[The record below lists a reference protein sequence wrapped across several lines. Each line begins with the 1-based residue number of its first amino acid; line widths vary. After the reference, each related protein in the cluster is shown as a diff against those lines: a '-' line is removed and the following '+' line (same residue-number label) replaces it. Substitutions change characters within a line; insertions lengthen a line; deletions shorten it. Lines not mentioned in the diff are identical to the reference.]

1 MSRRSLV
8 ICSPFAA
15 LVAFVASFITSVA
28 WMASVPAAH
37 AQDPDPARDA
47 REEAADSAPS
57 AASAGRTWHVSTYV
71 SGPMGFRVIDYWSKG
86 PWMRANTLVSGHPLT
101 TIVHG
106 ERYVVFDAIRGEGLS
121 IRRSPR
127 ALAEDATRG
136 RPFGNDLAEL
146 IAKGGEKVEDLR
158 FRGEDATVWRLTD
171 DATRRTVWV
180 RRRGGELR
188 AGSRPDRDDR
198 LRELAPGHRDRREL
212 LRGTRPDL
220 ASKARLRRLSRERA
234 VGRCRT
240 VPGALS
246 GSASWGRGAVGVA
259 RVDCGPGTAIG
270 GWTRHAGPDL
280 VDRHPVTVP
289 AYPGV
294 PSKKISRGIEF
305 RYSTRMMSS
314 LNHLTAH
321 ESHGFVW
328 LGAHQPHPGGDLTFS
343 SSECDSDLAFD
354 DTGWAGAHGEPA
366 YPGESSGK
374 AVSIEGRSPGGCP
387 TRGLPGIP
395 ATKAVR

>member
-1 MSRRSLV
+1 MSRRSSA

-15 LVAFVASFITSVA
+15 LAAFVASFIA
-28 WMASVPAAH
+28 FIAPVPAAH

-57 AASAGRTWHVSTYV
+57 DPSAGETWHVSTYV

-158 FRGEDATVWRLTD
+158 FRGEDATIWRLTD

-180 RRRGGELR
+180 RRRNGELPIR
-188 AGSRPDRDDR
+188 V
-198 LRELAPGHRDRREL
+198 EIF
-212 LRGTRPDL
+212 
-220 ASKARLRRLSRERA
+220 ERA
-234 VGRCRT
+234 RAQT
-240 VPGALS
+240 VTIDYS
-246 GSASWGRGAVGVA
+246 SW
-259 RVDCGPGTAIG
+259 
-270 GWTRHAGPDL
+270 L
-280 VDRHPVTVP
+280 
-289 AYPGV
+289 
-294 PSKKISRGIEF
+294 RGIEIAESF
-305 RYSTRMMSS
+305 FEAPAQIS
-314 LNHLTAH
+314 LRSLDYDAYL
-321 ESHGFVW
+321 ESAQSGGAGPFPVLYPDLLHG
-328 LGAHQPHPGGDLTFS
+328 
-343 SSECDSDLAFD
+343 
-354 DTGWAGAHGEPA
+354 GE
-366 YPGESSGK
+366 
-374 AVSIEGRSPGGCP
+374 
-387 TRGLPGIP
+387 
-395 ATKAVR
+395 VR